1 MRRLLRVL
9 TGAIVLVACSNE
21 TAGPNNPGSQK
32 PAAPC
37 IDRDGD
43 GFGQNCAYGV
53 DCNDGSKAST
63 NECRSC
69 AYPEAGCDCAE
80 GTQPIA
86 CFLTD
91 TMLEGGDV
99 MCREGTRYCRK
110 GLWSACEDVHSYVVT
125 PDSNALALISGDAA
139 PVNCSMCD
147 VKCFKVRDQL
157 LATGG
162 PPGSGVSYSGD
173 GGLQLAQ
180 RDGGMGGTGGTGG
193 SGGTG
198 SVPVGCTGLTACCS
212 TLAGAP
218 EAQSACVQARMDA
231 GDDAECNAALRVYCP
246 SVITGPLDGCKVGA
260 SDFDIDCDGIP
271 DALDEC
277 TPDTV
282 ATNPDCNGSVLPIST
297 TNNQTIFHVLNKGE
311 TGTNSLEVGF
321 RVQNADVYFL
331 MDMSNTMA
339 EERDRLIAEM
349 TTAPWPR

>member
-9 TGAIVLVACSNE
+9 TGAI
-21 TAGPNNPGSQK
+21 
-32 PAAPC
+32 
-37 IDRDGD
+37 
-43 GFGQNCAYGV
+43 GQNCAYGV

-180 RDGGMGGTGGTGG
+180 RDGGMGGADAARWGPRGR
-193 SGGTG
+193 
-198 SVPVGCTGLTACCS
+198 
-212 TLAGAP
+212 AG
-218 EAQSACVQARMDA
+218 
-231 GDDAECNAALRVYCP
+231 
-246 SVITGPLDGCKVGA
+246 
-260 SDFDIDCDGIP
+260 
-271 DALDEC
+271 
-277 TPDTV
+277 
-282 ATNPDCNGSVLPIST
+282 
-297 TNNQTIFHVLNKGE
+297 
-311 TGTNSLEVGF
+311 
-321 RVQNADVYFL
+321 
-331 MDMSNTMA
+331 
-339 EERDRLIAEM
+339 EERLRGREVRRA
-349 TTAPWPR
+349 AGRHGGPAA